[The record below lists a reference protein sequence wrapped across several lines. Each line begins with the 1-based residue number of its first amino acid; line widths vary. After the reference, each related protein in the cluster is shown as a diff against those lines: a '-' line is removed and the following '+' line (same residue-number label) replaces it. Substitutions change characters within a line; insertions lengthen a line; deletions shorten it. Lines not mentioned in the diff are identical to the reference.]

1 MLSREDDTA
10 VVEDADPRWAAPRPS
25 LHGGPTGI
33 RVETLDRATFLGL
46 EKEWNA
52 LVERTCDEPF
62 YRHEFIRS
70 WVDSFVPG
78 AAMKILT
85 GHDHA
90 GRLVAALPLVADRG
104 FFYGVPVRRLVA
116 PASLHSARFDM
127 IAADRRAA
135 ALAFVRA
142 LAGDG
147 SWDVLRLNEVRAG
160 GTAWDLYHAAAGAG
174 FPSGTWDSH
183 RSPFLPLPATWA
195 ALEARLS
202 RKFRRNLRRG
212 RAWLEARGRITIER
226 LSGAEA
232 VRAGLEE
239 CFALERGGWKGRS
252 GTAAAQSR
260 GVLGFYTGL
269 AHAAARGGY
278 FSLTFLVVDGKRI
291 AAQYGLTRGGTYSLM
306 MTCYDEAFA
315 ECSPGQLLMEDVLK
329 RAIADGLR
337 GFEFLGVDG
346 AWKLAWK
353 PDLLPHHWLFIFRDS
368 LLGRTLRNAKFTWL
382 PAAKTLVPA
391 AKQSLRRLQARPKTD
406 GETDT
411 EADNHLPTTWA

>member
-1 MLSREDDTA
+1 MLTMEDDTA
-10 VVEDADPRWAAPRPS
+10 VVEDVDSGWSAPRPS
-25 LHGGPTGI
+25 PHGGHTGI
-33 RVETLDRATFLGL
+33 RVETLDRAAFLRL
-46 EKEWNA
+46 EHEWNA

-70 WVDSFVPG
+70 WVDSFAPR
-78 AAMKILT
+78 AEMKILT

-104 FFYGVPVRRLVA
+104 FFYGVPVRRLVS

-127 IAADRRAA
+127 IAADRRTA
-135 ALAFVRA
+135 ALAFVRT

-147 SWDVLRLNEVRAG
+147 SWDVIRLNEVPAG
-160 GTAWDLYHAAAGAG
+160 GTAWDLYHAASGAG
-174 FPSGTWDSH
+174 FPSGIWDSH
-183 RSPFLPLPATWA
+183 RSPFLPLPASWA

-212 RAWLEARGRITIER
+212 RAWLEARGAVTIER
-226 LSGAEA
+226 LNGADA

-239 CFALERGGWKGRS
+239 CFALERGGWKGRQ

-260 GVLGFYTGL
+260 QTLGFYTGL
-269 AHAAARGGY
+269 AQAAASGGY
-278 FSLTFLVVDGKRI
+278 FSLTFLVFAGKRI
-291 AAQYGLTRGGTYSLM
+291 AAQYGLTRRRTYSLM

-315 ECSPGQLLMEDVLK
+315 ECSPGQILMEEVLK
-329 RAIADGLR
+329 HAIADGLW
-337 GFEFLGVDG
+337 GYEFLGVEG

-353 PDLLPHHWLFIFRDS
+353 PDLRPHHWFFIFRDS
-368 LLGRTLRNAKFTWL
+368 LLGRTLRNAKFAWL

-391 AKQSLRRLQARPKTD
+391 ARQSLRRFQPRPRTD
-406 GETDT
+406 GEADT
-411 EADNHLPTTWA
+411 ETDHHLPTTWA